1 MTYQI
6 PTFKGD
12 KEFSIDCT
20 GDACV
25 GDHVKFEIAEFTGRY
40 RNSRFSHF
48 SLQCGEIIKDSYG
61 EKSQQHTFTIKR
73 ADSTT
78 FKIKGRN
85 LYRNKTWRKKWENES
100 LRRQALQEK
109 HSRGNQARTD
119 RQTRLAEEFERK
131 VLY

>member
-12 KEFSIDCT
+12 KEFNIECT

-25 GDHVKFEIAEFTGRY
+25 GAHVKFEKTEFTGD
-40 RNSRFSHF
+40 RNSKFSHF

-61 EKSQQHTFTIKR
+61 AKAQQHTFTIKR
-73 ADSTT
+73 VDNTI

-100 LRRQALQEK
+100 LRKEALQEK
-109 HSRGNQARTD
+109 YTRGNQARTD
-119 RQTRLAEEFERK
+119 RQTRHAEEFEGSFILK
-131 VLY
+131 